1 MATTTSGLVFHFP
14 VAASPAKI
22 PTLLRVLLYA
32 DAPVLKDSDLDQ
44 MALEQSTDHNR
55 FIEARVLSEDILG
68 LIRKTKEG
76 FVLTPRAHVILK
88 KRESVQYDL
97 LHYLFY
103 TAWNEE
109 DPTKNAR
116 SWFYR
121 TICDNLWGMQEF
133 VLDREMRQTFT
144 QQLSDQIQI
153 TKDFQEVRGIEKV
166 SIGIQTMD
174 GAREWLRTLTPVVID
189 TSAKKEEKFHRRVT
203 CSAELFLLA
212 LSRSCQLCGSE
223 IGMDVLLS
231 VQRREEISRLCLL
244 EALQFDRILDWV
256 LPIFPQFVSQGTRTG
271 SYGRFVRLHR
281 FVKVEDFA

>member
-1 MATTTSGLVFHFP
+1 MVATTSGLVFHFP

-22 PTLLRVLLYA
+22 PTLLRVLSYS
-32 DAPVLKDSDLDQ
+32 DSPVLKGSILDQ
-44 MALEQSTDHNR
+44 LALEQSTDKNR
-55 FIEARVLSEDILG
+55 FDEARNLSENILG
-68 LIRKTKEG
+68 LIKTTKEG
-76 FVLTPRAHVILK
+76 LLLTPRAQVILK

-103 TAWNEE
+103 TAWNAEY
-109 DPTKNAR
+109 PTKNTR

-121 TICDNLWGMQEF
+121 AICENLWSLQEL
-133 VLDREMRQTFT
+133 VLDREMRQMFT
-144 QQLSDQIQI
+144 QQLSNQI
-153 TKDFQEVRGIEKV
+153 TEDFQSISGISRV

-174 GAREWLRTLTPVVID
+174 GAREWLRNLTPAVID
-189 TSAKKEEKFHRRVT
+189 TTVRKEEKFHRRVT

-212 LSRSCQLCGSE
+212 LSRSCELLGSE
-223 IGMDVLLS
+223 MEMDVLLS

-244 EALQFDRILDWV
+244 EPLQFDRVLDWV

-281 FVKVEDFA
+281 FVTVEDFA

>member
-14 VAASPAKI
+14 VGASPAKI

-32 DAPVLKDSDLDQ
+32 DSAVRKDSDLDQ
-44 MALEQSTDHNR
+44 MALEQSTDRTR
-55 FIEARVLSEDILG
+55 FIEARGLSEDILG
-68 LIRKTKEG
+68 LINKTKEELI
-76 FVLTPRAHVILK
+76 LTPRAQVILK

-103 TAWNEE
+103 TAWNPEE
-109 DPTKNAR
+109 PTKNAR

-121 TICDNLWGMQEF
+121 TICDNLWSMQEV
-133 VLDREMRQTFT
+133 VLDRDMRQSFT
-144 QQLSDQIQI
+144 QQLSDQIVQ
-153 TKDFQEVRGIEKV
+153 DFQQVPGIERV

-174 GAREWLRTLTPVVID
+174 GAREWLRNLAPAVID
-189 TSAKKEEKFHRRVT
+189 TFGKKDEIFHRRVT

-212 LSRSCQLCGSE
+212 LSRSCQLGGSE

-231 VQRREEISRLCLL
+231 SQRREEISRLCLL
-244 EALQFDRILDWV
+244 EPLQIDRILDWI

-271 SYGRFVRLHR
+271 SYGRFVRLHH
-281 FVKVEDFA
+281 FVTVEDFA

>member
-14 VAASPAKI
+14 VGASPAKI

-32 DAPVLKDSDLDQ
+32 DTPVPKDSDLDQ
-44 MALEQSTDHNR
+44 MALEQSTDRTR
-55 FIEARVLSEDILG
+55 FLEARGLSEDILG
-68 LIRKTKEG
+68 LIKKTKEG
-76 FVLTPRAHVILK
+76 LVLTPRAQAFFK
-88 KRESVQYDL
+88 RRESVQYDL

-103 TAWNEE
+103 TAWNAGEPE
-109 DPTKNAR
+109 KNAR

-121 TICDNLWGMQEF
+121 TICDNLWSMQEV
-133 VLDREMRQTFT
+133 VLDRDMRQSFT
-144 QQLSDQIQI
+144 QQLSDQIVQ
-153 TKDFQEVRGIEKV
+153 DFQQVPGIEKV

-174 GAREWLRTLTPVVID
+174 GAREWLRTLTPSVID
-189 TSAKKEEKFHRRVT
+189 ISAKKEEKFHRRVT

-223 IGMDVLLS
+223 IDMDVLLS
-231 VQRREEISRLCLL
+231 AQRREEISRLCLL
-244 EALQFDRILDWV
+244 EPLQFDRILDWV

-281 FVKVEDFA
+281 FVTVEDFA

>member
-1 MATTTSGLVFHFP
+1 MATTTSRLVFHFP
-14 VAASPAKI
+14 VGASPAKI

-32 DAPVLKDSDLDQ
+32 DSAVRKDSDLDQ
-44 MALEQSTDHNR
+44 MALEQSTDRTR
-55 FIEARVLSEDILG
+55 FIEARGLSEDILG
-68 LIRKTKEG
+68 LINKTKEELI
-76 FVLTPRAHVILK
+76 LTPRAQVILK

-103 TAWNEE
+103 TAWKAGEPE
-109 DPTKNAR
+109 KNAR

-121 TICDNLWGMQEF
+121 TICDNLWGMQEV
-133 VLDREMRQTFT
+133 VLDRDMRQSFT
-144 QQLSDQIQI
+144 QQLSDQIVQ
-153 TKDFQEVRGIEKV
+153 DFQQVPGIERV

-174 GAREWLRTLTPVVID
+174 GAREWLRNLAPAVID
-189 TSAKKEEKFHRRVT
+189 TFGKKDAKFHRRVT

-212 LSRSCQLCGSE
+212 LSHSCQLGGSV

-231 VQRREEISRLCLL
+231 SQRREEISRLCLL
-244 EALQFDRILDWV
+244 EPLQIDRMLDWI

-281 FVKVEDFA
+281 FVTVEDFA

>member
-14 VAASPAKI
+14 VGASPAKI

-32 DAPVLKDSDLDQ
+32 DIPVPKDSDLDQ
-44 MALEQSTDHNR
+44 MALEQSTDRTR
-55 FIEARVLSEDILG
+55 FLEARGLSEDILG
-68 LIRKTKEG
+68 LIKKTKEG
-76 FVLTPRAHVILK
+76 LVLTPRAQAILK
-88 KRESVQYDL
+88 RRESVQYDL

-103 TAWNEE
+103 TAWNAGEPE
-109 DPTKNAR
+109 KSAR

-121 TICDNLWGMQEF
+121 TICDNLWGMQEV
-133 VLDREMRQTFT
+133 VLDRDMRQSFT
-144 QQLSDQIQI
+144 QQLSDQIVQ
-153 TKDFQEVRGIEKV
+153 DFQQVPGIEKV

-174 GAREWLRTLTPVVID
+174 GARVWLRNLTPAVID
-189 TSAKKEEKFHRRVT
+189 AFGKREEKFHRRIT

-212 LSRSCQLCGSE
+212 LNRSCQLRGSE

-231 VQRREEISRLCLL
+231 AQRREEISRLCLL
-244 EALQFDRILDWV
+244 EPLQFDRILDWV

-281 FVKVEDFA
+281 FVTVEDFA